1 MAQWLISAVVE
12 QTGVPAATIR
22 YYEEIGLLRATS
34 RTEAGYRRYSDAAV
48 DELRFIRKAQ
58 ALGFSLDEVGQILQL
73 TRAGETSCAR
83 VLELTSR
90 HVAALDERIGDLQRL
105 RDRLDRELQKWTM
118 QGTATCAGLC
128 RFIADA
134 DAVVLPATSPLPPEP
149 SRSRA
154 AVRRSRLR
162 SSSAARR

>member
-1 MAQWLISAVVE
+1 MAQWLISGVAE

-34 RTEAGYRRYSDAAV
+34 RTAAGYRRYSDTAI

-73 TRAGETSCAR
+73 SRAGEAPCAR
-83 VLELTSR
+83 VLELTSH
-90 HVAALDERIGDLQRL
+90 HVAALDEGIRDLQRL
-105 RDRLDRELQKWTM
+105 RDRLDRELAKWTA

-128 RFIADA
+128 RFIANA
-134 DAVVLPATSPLPPEP
+134 DAAPVPTALPPAR
-149 SRSRA
+149 SQSRA

-162 SSSAARR
+162 SSSAKRR